1 MVAFSAY
8 APRKDFADPAG
19 VSEPRR
25 NALWRL
31 HDAMGRRDGLQ
42 RGVARLPI
50 KFNLKAKDGTPIA
63 SEIQH
68 TINAIL

>member
-1 MVAFSAY
+1 
-8 APRKDFADPAG
+8 
-19 VSEPRR
+19 
-25 NALWRL
+25 
-31 HDAMGRRDGLQ
+31 MGRRDGLQ